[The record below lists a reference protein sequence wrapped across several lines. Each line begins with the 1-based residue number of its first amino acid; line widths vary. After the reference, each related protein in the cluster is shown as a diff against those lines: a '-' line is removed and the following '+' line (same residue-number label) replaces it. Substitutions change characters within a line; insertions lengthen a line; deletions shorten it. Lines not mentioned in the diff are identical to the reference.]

1 MKFIQSLSAGLSI
14 CIVISAVNLFA
25 GENPRVKPYGKAIT
39 ECGNHEIDK
48 MLREVSAKNLTITER
63 IKRYSGLFLGMPYSW
78 TATGDGPYALY
89 ENYPLV
95 SFDSTNCMVYCEHVL
110 AMAISDNWDHFFNN
124 LQQIRYKDGIIGM
137 QTRNHYTMADWLPEN
152 DWILDDVSRIV
163 GGKFTKTMT
172 RTISHEKFFKGKGVT
187 DLRRIKPDR
196 KITIDYVPLDK
207 LDKVENQ
214 CQNADI
220 VALLIAN
227 KDDIFSAHMLMI
239 VELNGKKYFREASNS
254 LNTTFETP
262 YQEWVRQTQKKKRYA
277 GMAFMRV
284 KTDLNQA
291 GKIIYPE
298 EIPHL
303 KEKKD

>member
-1 MKFIQSLSAGLSI
+1 MINHRMLTISLVLLLIFFPANGQ
-14 CIVISAVNLFA
+14 A
-25 GENPRVKPYGKAIT
+25 GEKVRTEPYGKALT
-39 ECGNHEIDK
+39 TCSNHDIDGLLQK
-48 MLREVSAKNLTITER
+48 TSAKNWTITER
-63 IKRYSGLFLGMPYSW
+63 INYYSGLFLGMPYSW

-110 AMAISDNWDHFFNN
+110 AMAISDNWVHFFNN

-152 DWILDDVSRIV
+152 SWILEDLSREV
-163 GGKFTKTMT
+163 GGKFTKKMS
-172 RTISHEKFFKGKGVT
+172 RTISHEKFFKGKGVS

-196 KITIDYVPLDK
+196 SITIDYVPMDA
-207 LDKVENQ
+207 LDKVKKNTKDG
-214 CQNADI
+214 DI
-220 VALLIAN
+220 VSLLIAN

-254 LNTTFETP
+254 INSTFETP
-262 YQEWVRQTQKKKRYA
+262 YDEWVRQTKPKKRYA
-277 GMAFMRV
+277 GMAFMRI
-284 KTDLNQA
+284 KPELNQA

-298 EIPHL
+298 EIPAL
-303 KEKKD
+303 KHGKE

>member
-1 MKFIQSLSAGLSI
+1 MNHLYWPAMAL
-14 CIVISAVNLFA
+14 ALLLTFA
-25 GENPRVKPYGKAIT
+25 SGNTEAQEKARTVPYGKALT
-39 ECGNHEIDK
+39 ECSHHEIDQ
-48 MLREVSAKNLTITER
+48 LLQSVSAKPLSITQK
-63 IKRYSGLFLGMPYSW
+63 INHYSGLFLGMPYSW

-124 LQQIRYKDGIIGM
+124 LQQIRYKDGVIGM
-137 QTRNHYTMADWLPEN
+137 QTRNHYTIADWLPEN
-152 DWILDDVSRIV
+152 SWLLEDVSREV
-163 GGKFTKTMT
+163 GGKYTKKMT

-187 DLRRIKPDR
+187 DLRRIKADR

-207 LDKVENQ
+207 LDKVEDQ
-214 CQNADI
+214 CQDGDI
-220 VALLIAN
+220 VSLLIAN

-254 LNTTFETP
+254 INTTFETP
-262 YQEWVRQTQKKKRYA
+262 YQTWVSQTQKKKRYA

-284 KTDLNQA
+284 KPELNQV
-291 GKIIYPE
+291 GKIYPE

-303 KEKKD
+303 KSKKD